1 MSMKGIDV
9 SKWQGV
15 INWNAVKASGIQ
27 FAILKAGGSDKGFYK
42 DPYFERNYAGARNA
56 GIHVGAY
63 YFVGP
68 GCKSKADGEAD
79 ARRFLAFLSGKQFDM
94 PVYIDFEAP
103 NTTNKNGNTDAC
115 IGFCRVME
123 KAGYFAGIYASDLSG
138 FHDKLNRDSLK
149 PFTWWVARYGSKC
162 TWATAN
168 LGIWQYSSTGRVN
181 GISGNVDMDEC
192 YIDYPSV
199 IKNKGLNGYR
209 TGTKTAAPVT
219 KPVAPK
225 PANKPSASSAIKV
238 GDRVKVINPITWT
251 GQRFK
256 LWYNTYTV
264 MELHG
269 QRAVIGVNGTVTAAI
284 SVRNLRKV

>member
-9 SKWQGV
+9 SRWQGT
-15 INWNAVKASGIQ
+15 INWPAVKAAGIK
-27 FAILKAGGSDKGFYK
+27 FAIIKAGGSDKGFYK
-42 DPYFERNYAGARNA
+42 DPQFEANYAGAKSA

-68 GCKSKADGEAD
+68 GCKSRADGEAD

-103 NTTNKNGNTDAC
+103 NATNKNGNTEAC

-123 KAGYFAGIYASDLSG
+123 QAGYFAGVYASDLSG
-138 FHDKLNRDSLK
+138 FHDRLNRDSLK

-168 LGIWQYSSTGRVN
+168 LGIWQYSSSGRVN
-181 GISGNVDMDEC
+181 GISGDVDMDEC
-192 YIDYPSV
+192 YIDYPTT
-199 IKNKGLNGYR
+199 IRNGGFNGYKV
-209 TGTKTAAPVT
+209 GAKPAAP
-219 KPVAPK
+219 APK
-225 PANKPSASSAIKV
+225 PAPAPAPVSSGIKV
-238 GDRVKVINPITWT
+238 GDRVKVINPVTWT

-256 LWYNTYTV
+256 LWYSTYTV
-264 MELHG
+264 MELNG

-284 SVRNLRKV
+284 SVKNLKKA